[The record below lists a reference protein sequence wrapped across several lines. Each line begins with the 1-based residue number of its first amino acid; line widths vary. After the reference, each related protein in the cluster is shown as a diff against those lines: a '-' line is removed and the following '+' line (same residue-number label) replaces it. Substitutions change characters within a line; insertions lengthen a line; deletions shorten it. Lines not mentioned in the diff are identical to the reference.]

1 MPETT
6 ASPPLIHDLE
16 PLEIPSPPRRR
27 MTEEEFVEWCRG
39 FENLRAEWVDGEVV
53 VMSPVNLKHLRLS
66 GFLLRVMADFVD
78 ARDLGEVNGAEYINR
93 FRAGSRLLRRLP
105 DVFFIAKDRLNLLQP
120 TYLDGAPDLVV
131 EIVSPDS
138 TARDWREK
146 YLDYEAAGVREYWI
160 IDPLSKILEVSRRE
174 GEAFHFQP
182 IAESEGRVAS
192 EILPGFYLQPAWLWQ
207 EPLPKVRDVLRELGA
222 L

>member
-1 MPETT
+1 MATIDAIEQ
-6 ASPPLIHDLE
+6 DLE
-16 PLEIPSPPRRR
+16 PLETPSPPRRR

-53 VMSPVNLKHLRLS
+53 VMSPANLNHVDLC
-66 GFLLRVMADFVD
+66 GFLIAVMRVFVEYH
-78 ARDLGEVNGAEYINR
+78 DLGRVFEQEFTCR
-93 FRAGSRLLRRLP
+93 FRSGPRLLRRLP
-105 DVFFIAKDRLNLLQP
+105 DILFVARDRLNLLQP
-120 TYLDGAPDLVV
+120 TYLDGPPDLVI

-160 IDPLSKILEVSRRE
+160 IDPLSKVLEVSRRE
-174 GEAFHFQP
+174 GEALHFQP

-192 EILPGFYLQPAWLWQ
+192 EILPGFYLRPAWLWQ
-207 EPLPKVRDVLRELGA
+207 EPLPKVRDVLRELGV